1 MGMEN
6 HSTIR
11 LAANRSIGEG
21 VSEILADH
29 LINLTE
35 RHLGSNAHTLHRVA
49 EVGRGDADNYTVI
62 ALCSTGPLC
71 ALVLHQVVNGEMQI
85 PTITVFRTADVQTV
99 VEDRTG
105 VCAYLKSREG
115 PLQLP
120 PNVRA
125 IDVLSAR

>member
-1 MGMEN
+1 MEQHN
-6 HSTIR
+6 TAK
-11 LAANRSIGEG
+11 LASNRSIGEG

-29 LINLTE
+29 LIHLTE
-35 RHLGSNAHTLHRVA
+35 RHLGSGAHSLHRVA
-49 EVGRGDADNYTVI
+49 EVKRSDEDNYAVI

-71 ALVLHQVVNGEMQI
+71 ALVFHQVADGEMQM

-99 VEDRTG
+99 VEDSTG
-105 VCAYLKSREG
+105 VYAYLKSRKD

-125 IDVLSAR
+125 VDVLNTR

>member
-1 MGMEN
+1 MEQHN
-6 HSTIR
+6 IAR
-11 LAANRSIGEG
+11 LGANRSIAEE

-29 LINLTE
+29 LIKLTE
-35 RHLGSNAHTLHRVA
+35 RHLGNGAHTLHRVA
-49 EVGRGDADNYTVI
+49 EVKRVDENNYAVV

-71 ALVLHQVVNGEMQI
+71 ALVLHEVASGEMLL

-99 VEDRTG
+99 VEDGTG
-105 VCAYLKSREG
+105 VYAYLKSHEN

-125 IDVLSAR
+125 IDVLSTR